1 MVLRGRF
8 SALRRTGLRGGPLR
22 SRKPHA
28 MKLTLDI
35 GSVEPAFADRK
46 ILQGV
51 YIRIETGA
59 VTGLLGSNG
68 SANRV

>member
-1 MVLRGRF
+1 
-8 SALRRTGLRGGPLR
+8 
-22 SRKPHA
+22 

-35 GSVEPAFADRK
+35 GSVELAFADRK
-46 ILQGV
+46 ILQGG
-51 YIRIETGA
+51 YIRVETGT

>member
-1 MVLRGRF
+1 
-8 SALRRTGLRGGPLR
+8 
-22 SRKPHA
+22 

-51 YIRIETGA
+51 YIRVETGA